1 MKKMSLLTPQMK
13 VETVLSPASDIL
25 PQHVFPFTVV
35 AAPSRL
41 VQPQFMM
48 LATFILL
55 PKLDA

>member
-1 MKKMSLLTPQMK
+1 MSLLTPQMK

-25 PQHVFPFTVV
+25 PQHVFPFTVG